1 MSNRPEIENAMEN
14 AMETTCSDCYSR
26 FRITVDQLE
35 KVNGLVRCGECD
47 NVFNALDDLV
57 TVDRQDPEQV
67 LERELNQA
75 SLLIEQERRR
85 KQVDKKSGA
94 ARSRDFRN
102 LSLEEAMY
110 GDVPRP
116 MRSLLPAVWL
126 LGIVLLSAIALT
138 QIVYYQRYQLIENSD
153 FRETVVT
160 LCRFLPCSPSH
171 MANTE
176 QIQMLERN
184 VFTHPVASDALMIT
198 GSFINQGDFAQKLPD
213 LVITLFNLQGQLI
226 ASRLFTPEEYL
237 LSQSSVR
244 VLQTNNPV
252 QFRLEVVDPGVDALT
267 YEFEFV

>member
-1 MSNRPEIENAMEN
+1 MSSRLEIENAMES
-14 AMETTCSDCYSR
+14 AMETTCTDCYSR
-26 FRITVDQLE
+26 FRISVDQLE

-85 KQVDKKSGA
+85 KQVDQQRGA

-110 GDVPRP
+110 GEAPRP
-116 MRSLLPAVWL
+116 MRSLLPAAWL

-138 QIVYYQRYQLIENSD
+138 QIVYYQRYQLIEDPD

-160 LCRFLPCSPSH
+160 LCRFLPCNPSQL
-171 MANTE
+171 ANTE

-184 VFTHPVASDALMIT
+184 IFTHPVASNALMIT
-198 GSFINQGDFAQKLPD
+198 GSFISQANFAQKLPD
-213 LVITLFNLQGQLI
+213 LVITLFNLQGQLL
-226 ASRLFTPEEYL
+226 ANRLFTPEEYL
-237 LSQSSVR
+237 LDESSVQI
-244 VLQTNNPV
+244 LQSNDPV
-252 QFRLEVVDPGVDALT
+252 QFRLEVIDPGVDALT